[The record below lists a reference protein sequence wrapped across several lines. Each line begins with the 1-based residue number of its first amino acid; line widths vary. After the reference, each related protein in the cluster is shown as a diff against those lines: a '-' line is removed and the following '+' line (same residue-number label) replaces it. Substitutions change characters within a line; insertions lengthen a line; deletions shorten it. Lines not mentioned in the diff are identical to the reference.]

1 MNGRDSGPNGPND
14 GNENGVNNEQP
25 NGQAHNEEL
34 QNGPIPNGPNPNGPD
49 PNDQNEDQNGPN
61 PNDPNPN
68 EPNPNEQDQP
78 QNPFNGQNRGNQRNR
93 HSNGSIALEGFAEEW
108 FRTRRMGLARLEN
121 RPRERAA
128 YNQAMDRLF
137 LNAERVNSFITVGLQ
152 KITKSFYRDGTNI
165 NDGPE

>member
-14 GNENGVNNEQP
+14 GNENGVNNGQP
-25 NGQAHNEEL
+25 NEQAQNEEL
-34 QNGPIPNGPNPNGPD
+34 TNGPTQNGPNPNGSN
-49 PNDQNEDQNGPN
+49 PNGQNIQNEPN

-68 EPNPNEQDQP
+68 EPNPNEPNQP
-78 QNPFNGQNRGNQRNR
+78 QNPFNGQIRGNQRNR
-93 HSNGSIALEGFAEEW
+93 HSNGAIALEGFAEEW

-137 LNAERVNSFITVGLQ
+137 LNAERVKYFINVGLQ
-152 KITKSFYRDGTNI
+152 KNIKSL
-165 NDGPE
+165 